1 MRALFAFLALLG
13 VAGIALGILTIVR
26 GMSGPTGRP
35 FSFENYGGPGPIIAG
50 LIWRRA
56 CTFARSGSPGIELF
70 SAVSPHDSE
79 SIMRPLTLVGI
90 LLLALGAFIL
100 FRGMTYKSKD
110 EVLKV
115 GDLKASVEEKH
126 AVPTWAGG
134 LAIVAGV
141 VLIAGGMKKR
151 A

>member
-1 MRALFAFLALLG
+1 
-13 VAGIALGILTIVR
+13 
-26 GMSGPTGRP
+26 
-35 FSFENYGGPGPIIAG
+35 
-50 LIWRRA
+50 
-56 CTFARSGSPGIELF
+56 
-70 SAVSPHDSE
+70 
-79 SIMRPLTLVGI
+79 MRPLTLVGI

-100 FRGMTYKSKD
+100 FRGMSYKSRD

-126 AVPTWAGG
+126 AVPAWAGG

-141 VLIAGGMKKR
+141 VLIAGGMKRR